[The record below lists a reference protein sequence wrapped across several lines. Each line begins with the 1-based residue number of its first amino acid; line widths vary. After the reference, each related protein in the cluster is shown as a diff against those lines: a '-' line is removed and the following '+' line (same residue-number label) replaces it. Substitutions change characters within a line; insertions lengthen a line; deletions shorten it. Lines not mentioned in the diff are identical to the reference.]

1 MAPAFWKEPFLDMA
15 TNVWAMPEEQWIGD
29 SPRQEDIEI
38 LRREAA
44 GESNIDDGNLL
55 GEMIRAWERGEAEL
69 HVRELPGRTRLV
81 FLGTQG
87 QLDQIPWLLW
97 TRIFQAIGHPVGYTL
112 LYANPKKRDFPSV
125 AGEPIAAKHM
135 NAGYSFIC
143 QKHTVVVY
151 RFEEATRVLLHELLH
166 TACFD
171 SELPVEALE
180 ASTEAWTEVLLCA
193 LLSKGKRATFMRMW
207 KQQVSW
213 ILAQTAYL
221 ESTWAIKTPADYAW
235 RYTVGRHAILVEKG
249 FMKSFKVLP
258 AVTGLSLRFTTP
270 AWGV

>member
-15 TNVWAMPEEQWIGD
+15 SKVWAMPEEQWIDD
-29 SPRQEDIEI
+29 SPREEDIEA
-38 LRREAA
+38 LRREAS
-44 GESNIDDGNLL
+44 GESNIDDGNLR

-81 FLGTQG
+81 FLGTRG
-87 QLDQIPWLLW
+87 QLDEIPWLLW
-97 TRIFQAIGHPVGYTL
+97 TRIFQAIGHPIGYTL
-112 LYANPKKRDFPSV
+112 LYANSKKREFPGS
-125 AGEPIAAKHM
+125 ADEAIAAKHM

-180 ASTEAWTEVLLCA
+180 ANTEAWTEVFLCA
-193 LLSKGKRATFMRMW
+193 LLSKGRSGIFTRMW
-207 KQQVSW
+207 RQQIAW
-213 ILAQTAYL
+213 ILAQTKYL
-221 ESTWAIKTPADYAW
+221 RDRWRVNTPADYAW
-235 RYTVGRHAILVEKG
+235 RYTVGRHQVLAEKG
-249 FMKSFKVLP
+249 FIMSARALP